1 MQSTTLAA
9 LSRIERRLDSIET
22 HCQSNS
28 STMTVSVLLTLFL
41 NAQSCLLHN
50 KIGIDESCYNLY
62 SSFSQ
67 ITPSFFWRLFFTTY
81 DVPLTPPIT
90 LTIVT
95 TDCMEEIS
103 PGWVSVVVFR
113 QFIETGP
120 EIPTEFRP
128 INTDSCSNYK
138 QWKMIVLFY
147 NSFCW
152 ILIQFLWQLTANSIN
167 LVPAEFCPLEA
178 DPNNSLDKSSCDD
191 LATIDIEMWETVC
204 DNTSTPVN
212 CRSSLQIIKTPET
225 PENSTNLSFSDD
237 LIKTIV
243 TPRKIEKVRE
253 ALEKEKEPHRCALK
267 LLRYIFTAAEIRESN
282 TDGTHGKACLDATKL
297 NSLKGWF

>member
-1 MQSTTLAA
+1 MKD
-9 LSRIERRLDSIET
+9 DSSIL
-22 HCQSNS
+22 QQFLLNS
-28 STMTVSVLLTLFL
+28 YSISMTVDCQLHQPCACGVL
-41 NAQSCLLHN
+41 
-50 KIGIDESCYNLY
+50 
-62 SSFSQ
+62 SSGS
-67 ITPSFFWRLFFTTY
+67 
-81 DVPLTPPIT
+81 
-90 LTIVT
+90 
-95 TDCMEEIS
+95 
-103 PGWVSVVVFR
+103 
-113 QFIETGP
+113 
-120 EIPTEFRP
+120 RP
-128 INTDSCSNYK
+128 K
-138 QWKMIVLFY
+138 QY
-147 NSFCW
+147 
-152 ILIQFLWQLTANSIN
+152 
-167 LVPAEFCPLEA
+167 
-178 DPNNSLDKSSCDD
+178 SLDKSSCDD